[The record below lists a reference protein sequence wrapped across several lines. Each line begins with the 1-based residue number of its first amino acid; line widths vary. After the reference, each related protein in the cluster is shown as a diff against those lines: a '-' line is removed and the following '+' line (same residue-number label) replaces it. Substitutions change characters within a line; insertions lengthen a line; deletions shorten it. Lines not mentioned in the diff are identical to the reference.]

1 MPASSDLSLE
11 GILSGKRKF
20 DDPFLLPS
28 SDHIPGDLESAL
40 DFCLFLYYLNPQY
53 RRASARVIRHFITD
67 FDYPG
72 EGSAE
77 EKEKLDHYLT
87 YQLKLP
93 QALAEMGD
101 EWACYGNAFYRIHF
115 PFDRYLI
122 DRRHGAEYALS
133 MFQDTAKF
141 HLDTLEYEIPD
152 PKNPKKSIKLPFRDR
167 MSTNKNRIRLRKL
180 NPKQILIKHN
190 LIAGSNNY
198 VYKFENEVKRD
209 VENGVL
215 HVVNGIPLEMLKAIK
230 NENDFMFNED
240 EIFHFKAPT
249 ISGISNQGWG
259 LPETLANYR
268 SLHLLQIYRKIDEQV
283 ALEYM
288 MPFRLFTPEF
298 GNNESSLV
306 KNLILTQWRSQ
317 VETIIKNRRKDK
329 LSIHAMPF
337 PVNYQEFGAEG
348 KKLAPKDLVE
358 YQTNS
363 MLDAMGYPAELFKGS
378 LGVQQVPT
386 AVRLFENSYM
396 FVHTGFIQFTNWVSS
411 KISKYMGEDVINV
424 SLSKPSLADNLDRQN
439 TVLQLASAGEVSR
452 RKAYSFLGIQDP
464 VEERRD
470 RLEEDSQ
477 IQKIQMEKEEE
488 LRREMETGS
497 INKQLDAQAQQ
508 EQQGGGMSPPGG
520 AATPGGG
527 GGESPLDIQQ
537 QAQEMAQQFLSMP
550 EGDRRKQLITIKG
563 QNPNLHALIKQFMEE
578 MRSQAGSQGVQ
589 QMYQQMQGGGQ

>member
-1 MPASSDLSLE
+1 MSL
-11 GILSGKRKF
+11 
-20 DDPFLLPS
+20 
-28 SDHIPGDLESAL
+28 
-40 DFCLFLYYLNPQY
+40 
-53 RRASARVIRHFITD
+53 
-67 FDYPG
+67 
-72 EGSAE
+72 
-77 EKEKLDHYLT
+77 
-87 YQLKLP
+87 
-93 QALAEMGD
+93 
-101 EWACYGNAFYRIHF
+101 
-115 PFDRYLI
+115 
-122 DRRHGAEYALS
+122 
-133 MFQDTAKF
+133 
-141 HLDTLEYEIPD
+141 
-152 PKNPKKSIKLPFRDR
+152 
-167 MSTNKNRIRLRKL
+167 NKNRIRLRKL
-180 NPKQILIKHN
+180 NPKQITIRHN
-190 LIAGSNNY
+190 LIAGSSNY
-198 VYKFENEVKRD
+198 IYKFENEVKRD

-230 NENDFMFNED
+230 NKNDFMFNED

-249 ISGISNQGWG
+249 ISGISNHGWG

-268 SLHLLQIYRKIDEQV
+268 SLHLLQVYRKIDETV
-283 ALEYM
+283 ALDYM

-298 GNNESSLV
+298 KDNESSIV

-329 LSIHAMPF
+329 FSMHAMPF

-348 KKLAPKDLVE
+348 KNLAPKDLVE

-378 LGVQQVPT
+378 LAVQQVPT
-386 AVRLFENSYM
+386 AVRLFENSFM
-396 FVHTGFIQFTNWVSS
+396 FVHMGFIQFTSWVSA
-411 KISKYMGEDVINV
+411 KISKYMGEDIINV

-439 TVLQLASAGEVSR
+439 IILQLSSAGEISR

-508 EQQGGGMSPPGG
+508 QAEGGGGMSPPGG
-520 AATPGGG
+520 PATPGGG
-527 GGESPLDIQQ
+527 GGESPLDIQE
-537 QAQEMAQQFLSMP
+537 QAKEMAQQFLQMP
-550 EGDRRKQLITIKG
+550 EGERRKQLVAIKG

-578 MRSQAGSQGVQ
+578 TRSQARSQGLD
-589 QMYQQMQGGGQ
+589 QMNQQMQGGEQ